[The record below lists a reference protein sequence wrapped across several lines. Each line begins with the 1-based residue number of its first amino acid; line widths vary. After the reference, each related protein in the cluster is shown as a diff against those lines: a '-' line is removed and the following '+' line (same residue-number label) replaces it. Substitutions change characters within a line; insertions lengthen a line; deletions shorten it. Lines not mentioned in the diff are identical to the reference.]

1 MGNELQGLKVA
12 ILAADGVE
20 QVELVDPRRAL
31 TDAGAQVDLLSI
43 EPGKIQAMNH
53 DIEPAEKFAVDSV
66 VSKATVGDYD
76 ALVLPGGTVNPDHLR
91 LDEAA
96 VGFVRDFGE
105 SGCRHLSRPLDAR
118 RGRCRERPHAD
129 VVPEHPHRHP

>member
-91 LDEAA
+91 LDEARSVSSVTSSKA
-96 VGFVRDFGE
+96 ANRLPPSVTARGR
-105 SGCRHLSRPLDAR
+105 SSRPVSSAAAR
-118 RGRCRERPHAD
+118 
-129 VVPEHPHRHP
+129 